1 MRSDLEQQ
9 KLAEPI
15 DARELRLLAEVEFA
29 PEATQRELSKR
40 SGMALGLTNLML
52 RGLAQKGYIRATR
65 AGWKRWLYNLTPKG
79 FSRKLH
85 LTIAYVHRVMDHYQ
99 SVRSTLREQI
109 EPLNLNAESRVAII
123 GAGEFAKLVYLG
135 LREIGIDEIDVYD
148 DDKIEGARFL
158 GIPIRS
164 IATLIGANYDRVV
177 LGSLGVTADAYI
189 KFSSLDVSPEKLVV
203 FFMDGSVSEAA

>member
-40 SGMALGLTNLML
+40 AGMALGLTNLML
-52 RGLAQKGYIRATR
+52 RGLAQKGYIRATQ

-123 GAGEFAKLVYLG
+123 GTGEFAELVYLG

-148 DDKIEGARFL
+148 DGSLEGERFL
-158 GIPIRS
+158 GMPIRKV
-164 IATLIGANYDRVV
+164 ATLGESNYDRVV
-177 LGSLGVTADAYI
+177 LGSLGVTPDDYSS
-189 KFSSLDVSPEKLVV
+189 FSSLDVTPEKMVV
-203 FFMDGSVSEAA
+203 FFMDGFISEAA